1 MNHTFL
7 KETLVISISLI
18 ILSEYVIF
26 DKLKIPKTWIKI
38 ILSIIMAAI
47 WIKLS
52 LITNEYEFLFK

>member
-26 DKLKIPKTWIKI
+26 DKLKISKTWIKV

-47 WIKLS
+47 WIKIS